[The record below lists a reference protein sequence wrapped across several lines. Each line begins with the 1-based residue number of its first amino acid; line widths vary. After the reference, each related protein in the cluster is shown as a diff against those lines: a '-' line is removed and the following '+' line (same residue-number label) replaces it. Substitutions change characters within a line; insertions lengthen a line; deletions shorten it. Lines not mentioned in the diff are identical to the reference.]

1 MATNKQIIVAA
12 TWDPEAKVWVAA
24 SEDVP
29 GLITEAGSPES
40 LLEKLKK
47 LIPELLELND
57 SLFGKEYRSLELLIQ
72 YRGEDRTTLP
82 VAA

>member
-1 MATNKQIIVAA
+1 MGTSKQIIVAA
-12 TWDPEAKVWVAA
+12 TWDPEAKVWVAE

-29 GLITEAGSPES
+29 GLVTEAASPEV

-47 LIPELLELND
+47 LIPELLEINSCLPTGD
-57 SLFGKEYRSLELLIQ
+57 QCLEVLIQ
-72 YRGEDRTTLP
+72 YQGEDRTMLP

>member
-1 MATNKQIIVAA
+1 MPISKQIIVAA
-12 TWDPEAKVWVAA
+12 TWDSEAKVWVAE

-29 GLITEAGSPES
+29 GLAAEAESPEN
-40 LLEKLKK
+40 LLEKLKT

-57 SLFGKEYRSLELLIQ
+57 SLFREYRSLELLIQ
-72 YRGEDRTTLP
+72 YQGEDRTTLP